1 MKIRVDLPD
10 VVCREVERAALVL
23 GMTPNQFYAGAID
36 EHLRRYARKCGTG
49 DYEPPWM
56 AGFGVLSDLASENK
70 FVLEMIKAEFED
82 SSTGNGI
89 G

>member
-10 VVCREVERAALVL
+10 VVCREVETAAFIL
-23 GMTPNQFYAGAID
+23 GMTPNQCYAEAID

-49 DYEPPWM
+49 DHEPPWM

-70 FVLEMIKAEFED
+70 LVLEMIEAEFED
-82 SSTGNGI
+82 SCTGDGI